1 MNLGKI
7 IAVANQKGGVGKT
20 TTAVNLSTILAKKG
34 KNVILIDAD
43 PQGNATSGVGLD
55 KDVNLS
61 LYDVLINEKD
71 IEETLQE
78 TVQKKLKICP
88 SNVNLAGAE
97 VELVSQ
103 MSREYRLKEQLDKIK
118 ENYDLSDLNIIG
130 VSDRKYTSEEEGK
143 ESFGY
148 KIVPLDKIIDYKPD
162 YVLISTLKF
171 LGIMDDFKNNVFKGT
186 KIKVLPLVDKPFLTL
201 LKEIFE

>member
-1 MNLGKI
+1 MDEL
-7 IAVANQKGGVGKT
+7 
-20 TTAVNLSTILAKKG
+20 LEELKKY
-34 KNVILIDAD
+34 KF
-43 PQGNATSGVGLD
+43 D
-55 KDVNLS
+55 KQLKKLN
-61 LYDVLINEKD
+61 
-71 IEETLQE
+71 
-78 TVQKKLKICP
+78 KKLKNKAVIIYGTG
-88 SNVNLAGAE
+88 LFF
-97 VELVSQ
+97 Q
-103 MSREYRLKEQLDKIK
+103 KIK
-118 ENYDLSDLNIIG
+118 ENYDLSGLNIIG